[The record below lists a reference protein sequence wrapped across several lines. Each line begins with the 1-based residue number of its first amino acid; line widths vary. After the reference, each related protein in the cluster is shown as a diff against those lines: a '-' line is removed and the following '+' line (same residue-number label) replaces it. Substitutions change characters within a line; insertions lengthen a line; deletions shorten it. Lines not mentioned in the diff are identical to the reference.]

1 MKLVESISIDE
12 LDILENSCFKGDI
25 YSKNQLCDILSNKNL
40 YKVIA
45 VELDDKEKIG
55 YVIILDNSESYEI
68 MKIGT
73 LEKYRKKGVGKILL
87 DHISS
92 YGKNIYL
99 EVRETNYS
107 AISFYCSNGFEIIG
121 KRKHYYTDT
130 NEAAI
135 IMIKKIDN

>member
-1 MKLVESISIDE
+1 MNLIYNIDIDE
-12 LDILENSCFKGDI
+12 LEFLENSCFKGDV
-25 YSKNQLCDILSNKNL
+25 YSKNQLSDILSNTAL

-45 VELDDKEKIG
+45 VEIDNKKVG
-55 YVIILDNSESYEI
+55 YAIVLDNSESYEI

-73 LEKYRKKGVGKILL
+73 PKEHRKKGIGKILI

-92 YGKNIYL
+92 YKKDIYL
-99 EVRETNYS
+99 EVRETNLN
-107 AISFYCSNGFEIIG
+107 AISFYAGNGFEIIG

-135 IMIKKIDN
+135 IMIRKIDK